1 MGETPMPRWKSGL
14 AYYQRQSFN
23 VPLLHHSSSSSVNN
37 PCKKFPAVVAARW
50 RVVLLAL
57 VTALVW
63 IAHYDRWTRAS
74 WTIPTDYGGDALEI
88 LARIQA
94 SAEGDTVPL
103 RPQIISRLGAPFGA
117 NWSAYPSSNLLLVW
131 LLGRLAQWVGV
142 FAAANLAMLAASVS
156 AALAFY
162 GCARWLRA
170 RWEWAFAAALL
181 FAFTFQ
187 TFSRGL
193 PHLFLLF
200 SWTVPL
206 GLLATAMIAASRRL
220 QWRSWRG
227 AFCMAAAAATGI
239 GNPYTL
245 FLFLQLLGW
254 AVFVQLLGPRRRDN
268 LVVGAAA
275 IVVALAAFCIMESHL
290 WLFAPDTAAA
300 SPLERT
306 YGGTERYALKPL
318 ELLMPPA
325 SHRWD
330 VLAFFGRRY
339 ERWSEWRGGEAFAP
353 YLGLI
358 GVAGLVW
365 LIAIAV
371 RAVVRGRRVPGLA
384 LPAGWVLAF
393 ASIGGLTN
401 VFAFF
406 TGLLVFRASNRFSIF
421 VSAVVLLF
429 LASQM
434 TRWWRGRPAWLSVM
448 AALVAAAFGLHDQ
461 MPKAPGLER
470 QQRIARRVEMDR
482 QLGALLEEKLPP
494 GAMVFQMP
502 VMMFPEVVPPHQ
514 LGDYDYF
521 RPYLATRS
529 LRFSYGTLKNRSR
542 GRWQRDTE
550 ELPVAEFVRR
560 LEGYGFGALYF
571 NRRGFPDG
579 GQKLLADLAKIG
591 RTQKLEGPLREQ
603 VIVLLRPEPKPQ
615 PPFAR
620 TLTFGH
626 GWQQRRAGEPRWAYG
641 PAAMSYFNPAPR
653 PVKAS
658 LRLSMSGVGERHI
671 AIRVNGRE
679 ASAAQLRNE
688 QRTIELKVTLQ
699 PGVNRID
706 VNSREPAVRLSDAPG
721 QLRAFAVHEAAM
733 AIEAESSE
741 AARLAGG

>member
-1 MGETPMPRWKSGL
+1 
-14 AYYQRQSFN
+14 
-23 VPLLHHSSSSSVNN
+23 
-37 PCKKFPAVVAARW
+37 
-50 RVVLLAL
+50 LLAL

-74 WTIPTDYGGDALEI
+74 WTTPTEYGGDALEI

-117 NWSAYPSSNLLLVW
+117 NWSAYPSSDLLLVW
-131 LLGRLAQWVGV
+131 LLGRLARWVGV
-142 FAAANLAMLAASVS
+142 FGAANLAMLGATVS
-156 AALAFY
+156 AAVAFY

-170 RWEWAFAAALL
+170 RWEWAFAGALL

-200 SWTVPL
+200 SWTVPV
-206 GLLATAMIAASRRL
+206 GLLAAGVIAASRRMC
-220 QWRSWRG
+220 WRSWRG
-227 AFCMAAAAATGI
+227 GFCVAAAVVIGI

-254 AVFVQLLGPRRRDN
+254 ALVVQLLGPRRRDN
-268 LVVGAAA
+268 LIVGSAALA
-275 IVVALAAFCIMESHL
+275 AALAAFCVMESHL
-290 WLFAPDTAAA
+290 WLFTPDTAAA
-300 SPLERT
+300 SPLERN
-306 YGGTERYALKPL
+306 YGGTEQYALKPL
-318 ELLMPPA
+318 ELLLPPA

-330 VLAFFGRRY
+330 MLAFFGRRY
-339 ERWSEWRGGEAFAP
+339 ERWSEWRSGEAFAP

-358 GVAGLVW
+358 GIVGLIW
-365 LIAIAV
+365 LAAVAV
-371 RAVVRGRRVPGLA
+371 RAMVQGRRMPGVA

-421 VSAVVLLF
+421 VSALVLLF
-429 LASQM
+429 LVSRM
-434 TRWWRGRPAWLSVM
+434 SRWWRARPAWLSVV
-448 AALVAAAFGLHDQ
+448 AAAVVAAFGLHDQ

-550 ELPVAEFVRR
+550 ELPVAEFVKR
-560 LEGYGFGALYF
+560 LEGYGFAALYF

-579 GQKLLADLAKIG
+579 GQKLLADLAKLG
-591 RTQKLEGPLREQ
+591 RSQKMEGPLREQ
-603 VIVLLRPEPKPQ
+603 VIVLLRPESKPL

-626 GWQQRRAGEPRWAYG
+626 GWQPRRPGEPRWAYG
-641 PAAMSYFNPAPR
+641 PAALSYFNPAAR

-658 LRLSMSGVGERHI
+658 LRLRMSGVGERNLS
-671 AIRVNGRE
+671 IRVNGRE
-679 ASAAQLRNE
+679 AMAARVRDE
-688 QRTIELKVTLQ
+688 QSTIDFAVTLR
-699 PGVNRID
+699 PGANRID
-706 VNSREPAVRLSDAPG
+706 VSSEEPAVRTSETHG
-721 QLRAFAVHEAAM
+721 QLRAFAVHEAVVS
-733 AIEAESSE
+733 IEPEPAE
-741 AARLAGG
+741 ARRLAGG